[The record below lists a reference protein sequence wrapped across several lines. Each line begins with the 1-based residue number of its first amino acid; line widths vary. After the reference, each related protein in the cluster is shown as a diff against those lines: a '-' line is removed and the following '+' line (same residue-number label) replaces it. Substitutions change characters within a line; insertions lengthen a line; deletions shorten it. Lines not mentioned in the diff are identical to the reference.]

1 MLQIK
6 FNLYY
11 IYKHNNGC
19 RQRVATVDDLFD
31 LLTISRMQLSN
42 FVSGKIIIFQQNDP
56 FLLHNRQAQIFCFE
70 HLVDDGHKCVK
81 IFFIIHKRYMILL
94 GI

>member
-42 FVSGKIIIFQQNDP
+42 FVSGKIIIFQQLQDVMCGISFGGLKYLARSKSKP
-56 FLLHNRQAQIFCFE
+56 FLLHMRIP
-70 HLVDDGHKCVK
+70 
-81 IFFIIHKRYMILL
+81 
-94 GI
+94 